1 MENISTSSDK
11 QTESRENKIILHFK
25 QIYLIEWFFIGVSN
39 ENVKPQSLNTFWVKR
54 VCVAINLHNFV
65 VALIGLTRFYGF
77 GDEASVSKNF
87 KAC

>member
-11 QTESRENKIILHFK
+11 QTERNENEIILHFK
-25 QIYLIEWFFIGVSN
+25 QVYLIEWFFIGVSN

-65 VALIGLTRFYGF
+65 VSLIGQNHFYR
-77 GDEASVSKNF
+77 SWIPNNY
-87 KAC
+87 KAG